1 MTDAVS
7 ANLLNIFLLA
17 YEAEVLG
24 DDNDDD
30 LGDEDLDDDDL
41 GDEDL
46 DDEDLDDDDLGDDR
60 TEDFILITVKNF
72 ILRMNTG

>member
-41 GDEDL
+41 GD
-46 DDEDLDDDDLGDDR
+46 DR